1 MEEVLFC
8 SRRHGKGHET
18 KRALLCWDQKDAKD
32 DIDRVQNDTTPP
44 PTMSPCSKSSW
55 SPAAVLEDVGE
66 VVRVVH
72 GSVPEQ
78 LQARGVLKKIL
89 IRKKDKMKGGS

>member
-32 DIDRVQNDTTPP
+32 DIEGVQNDTTPP
-44 PTMSPCSKSSW
+44 PTLSSW
-55 SPAAVLEDVGE
+55 LPAAVLEDVGE
-66 VVRVVH
+66 VVGVVH

-78 LQARGVLKKIL
+78 LQARGVLKNI
-89 IRKKDKMKGGS
+89 IERRKKGAS